1 MNIENVKPYHE
12 APEKPVYNLMRPENE
27 ENLET
32 EMGAERTHHVHFE
45 ENLETENFDQADETP
60 EFETFFERGEGLAAS
75 QNFGQSEPSR
85 RITRSQAR
93 RNTESEG
100 REQSIMPQL
109 CRARTRSET
118 ETEEWTDM
126 DLEEDV
132 SGDLQTQVEAVT
144 SDKNANYLFVI
155 KTEKTM
161 KRMNLIKLHKISMKL
176 INAIK
181 EDPDDPIPRRQARE
195 KSIKVLIDYYM
206 SIDTEPKWTRQ
217 QWRNFIDTGDVDL
230 SRPYPE
236 YRLIGI
242 EPSVEINLPQANPA
256 PVPAVNPQEGQ
267 PVQGDQGDQPEDQDG
282 PEDQEEVRQ
291 PTPKPVVPRAK
302 KAAQPAAGFFGALV
316 GGFANVFGEDSS
328 GDDSPPALPVAGP
341 SVPTMKNV
349 PYQKAGLTNL
359 AAATRASFRNTGQ
372 QLDRDIFHWYLA
384 VRKKTSTKKN

>member
-12 APEKPVYNLMRPENE
+12 APEKPVYNLQRPENE
-27 ENLET
+27 ENSET
-32 EMGAERTHHVHFE
+32 DMGAERTHHVRFE
-45 ENLETENFDQADETP
+45 ENIERQNFDQADETP

-126 DLEEDV
+126 DLEDV

-206 SIDTEPKWTRQ
+206 SINTKPKWTRQ
-217 QWRNFIDTGDVDL
+217 QWRNFIDTGDIDL
-230 SRPYPE
+230 SRPYSE
-236 YRLIGI
+236 YHLIGI
-242 EPSVEINLPQANPA
+242 EPSVQANLQPNVLA
-256 PVPAVNPQEGQ
+256 AVIADQVPADQE
-267 PVQGDQGDQPEDQDG
+267 DPEDQVDQEDNQDG
-282 PEDQEEVRQ
+282 PEIEEEVQ
-291 PTPKPVVPRAK
+291 KPPPKPAVAKPK
-302 KAAQPAAGFFGALV
+302 KAAPATGFFGALV
-316 GGFANVFGEDSS
+316 GGFANVFAEESS
-328 GDDSPPALPVAGP
+328 GDDSPPASPVAGLL
-341 SVPTMKNV
+341 VPGTKNV

-359 AAATRASFRNTGQ
+359 AAATRASFRNTRQ
-372 QLDRDIFHWYLA
+372 QLDPDIVHRYPE
-384 VRKKTSTKKN
+384 VRKKTPSQKK